1 MSNFVVTIISGII
14 VAIIVSWLGIGG
26 SKKQVIMSGGVK
38 VRKTGKLIII
48 ISVII
53 IIWGMLLLGNNSNPT
68 AIMDMT
74 NRQAANGLLLMFLGA
89 ILLIIGKIVA
99 WFQRL

>member
-14 VAIIVSWLGIGG
+14 VAIIVSWLGIGE

-74 NRQAANGLLLMFLGA
+74 NRQTANGLLLMFLGT

-99 WFQRL
+99 WFQRI